1 MSARAFI
8 IAAVLCA
15 ACVKRAGGAEEDHSA
30 KIAGGNVLTAAGGGV
45 GSRVGSAVHIQIT
58 FKDGSPSCVMHGAV
72 QDARDTAHRWVW
84 LEAGEGCPSWLTGRW
99 WAELA
104 SGGSGWYVQ
113 NISTTPVE
121 GSR

>member
-15 ACVKRAGGAEEDHSA
+15 ACVKRAGEADDQSA
-30 KIAGGNVLTAAGGGV
+30 KIAGGNVLTAQGGGV
-45 GSRVGSAVHIQIT
+45 GSRVGAPVHIQMT
-58 FKDGSPSCVMHGAV
+58 FRDGSPSCVMHGAV
-72 QDARDTAHRWVW
+72 QDARDNVHRWVW
-84 LEAGEGCPSWLTGRW
+84 LEPGEDCPSWLTGRW

-113 NISTTPVE
+113 YISTTPVE
-121 GSR
+121 GTPR